1 MSWRGLLE
9 KLHSKRG
16 RATLIMAFGMAVKL
30 GVQVLSFGLVAAHMG
45 ATEFGN
51 FATVVG
57 AVGIVATFAI
67 WGGDQLLIRRVARE
81 PGGFP
86 RALATSFALLAMAG
100 LPLSFAAIAV
110 APLFV
115 SFSTAMQL
123 VVPVVLSDVIFANVN
138 ILVVASYRAV
148 DEPGRASLSN
158 LNFSSARLV
167 AAVAWVMLAPSHDAV
182 SWAGFYCAASAL
194 AAVTGVPWMCRRLG
208 RPVWD
213 IDWREVRDGFH
224 FASFQSASAVYANV
238 DKPLVA
244 LLSDLTVAGTY
255 AAAYRIAEA
264 AALPVRA
271 IFYAVCSDFFRHG
284 AAGIH
289 RNIKFA
295 VEILPVCIGSGLVGA
310 VGIAIIA
317 PIAPDLLGASYANT
331 GVILLIFTMR
341 PLLAALETLGADIL
355 STSGHAGVRVLMQLG
370 LPVAKVLACLALV
383 PPFGAIGAA
392 AAELLTLAAVSAGSG
407 IAVYLLARREAAEP
421 PAARGAA
428 ATEALVPSTP
438 IEPRRVLDQQ
448 PV

>member
-1 MSWRGLLE
+1 M
-9 KLHSKRG
+9 
-16 RATLIMAFGMAVKL
+16 IMALGMGVKL
-30 GVQVLSFGLVAAHMG
+30 GVQVLSFGLVAAYMG

-67 WGGDQLLIRRVARE
+67 WGSDQLLIRRVARE

-86 RALATSFALLAMAG
+86 KALATSFAFLAMAA
-100 LPLSFAAIAV
+100 LPLSIVAVAI

-115 SFSTAMQL
+115 PFSTVMRL
-123 VVPVVLSDVIFANVN
+123 VTPVVLSDVVFANIN

-148 DEPGRASLSN
+148 DQPGRASLSN
-158 LNFSSARLV
+158 LNFSAARL
-167 AAVAWVMLAPSHDAV
+167 AAAAAWVMLAPSHDAE

-194 AAVTGVPWMCRRLG
+194 AAITGVPWMCRRLG

-213 IDWREVRDGFH
+213 INWRELRDGFH
-224 FASFQSASAVYANV
+224 FASFQGAAAVYANV

-244 LLSDLTVAGTY
+244 LLSDMTVAGTY

-284 AAGIH
+284 ADGIH

-295 VEILPVCIGSGLVGA
+295 LEILPVCIGSGLVGA

-317 PIAPDLLGASYANT
+317 PIAPELLGASYANT
-331 GVILLIFTMR
+331 GIILLMFTVR
-341 PLLAALETLGADIL
+341 PVLAALETLGADIL
-355 STSGHAGVRVLMQLG
+355 STSGHAGMRVLMQLG

-392 AAELLTLAAVSAGSG
+392 AAELLTLTFVAAGSG
-407 IAVYLLARREAAEP
+407 VAVYLLARREAAESAAISAVVGAEGSAP
-421 PAARGAA
+421 SATSEPRPAD
-428 ATEALVPSTP
+428 
-438 IEPRRVLDQQ
+438 EPRRILDQQ